1 MALEV
6 LEYSAHLIWTTF
18 IMAFWSF
25 TDIMNLMY
33 GKKSG
38 VKRFFFFFYTFK
50 ENINIL
56 TKIISVQVNV
66 KKEIEKHLIYR
77 HFY

>member
-1 MALEV
+1 MKMLLLFTHIYVILNCMLFLPIRMALEV

-33 GKKSG
+33 GKKS
-38 VKRFFFFFYTFK
+38 V
-50 ENINIL
+50 
-56 TKIISVQVNV
+56 
-66 KKEIEKHLIYR
+66 
-77 HFY
+77 

>member
-1 MALEV
+1 MKMLLLFTHIYVILNCMLFLPIPLEV

-33 GKKSG
+33 GKKS
-38 VKRFFFFFYTFK
+38 V
-50 ENINIL
+50 
-56 TKIISVQVNV
+56 
-66 KKEIEKHLIYR
+66 
-77 HFY
+77 